1 LWIYNNLKSLN
12 LPSEIFRYRRNG
24 EDYYNLYCH
33 LRSSNRTAQPIL
45 VTAHWD
51 VVDANSDNCLD
62 NTASLFNLVELA
74 RKLNSVEKNRDIIL
88 AWTDLEE
95 SVSTYFCGAVEA
107 VRAYQ
112 PEYMLDLELTAC
124 GTNIL
129 TQTYGEVDFRVPDQ
143 PIEAAMPCN
152 NAAIVWRSGQSS
164 TLRGTA
170 CLTLVTD
177 EELQGEIAAGEYCK
191 RWWQCHKDTD
201 SFDNWLRLDD
211 MDKFTDKMVE
221 LVLSLHPRHNDS
233 MSYKGIYEGKHW
245 QYDGYTLFCQNE
257 QNELQAC
264 LREHSMSRRE
274 CEIAVKSIVDGR
286 NQRREE

>member
-1 LWIYNNLKSLN
+1 LKSLN
-12 LPSEIFRYRRNG
+12 LPSEIFRYRRYG
-24 EDYYNLYCH
+24 EDYHNLYCH
-33 LRSSNRTAQPIL
+33 LRSSNRTSQPIL

-95 SVSTYFCGAVEA
+95 SVSTYLCGAVEA

-129 TQTYGEVDFRVPDQ
+129 TQTFGEVDFKVSDRPT
-143 PIEAAMPCN
+143 EAAMPCN

-164 TLRGTA
+164 TLRGAA

-177 EELQGEIAAGEYCK
+177 EELQEEILAGKYCT
-191 RWWQCHKDTD
+191 RWRQCHKDTD

-221 LVLSLHPRHNDS
+221 LVLSLHPRRNYS
-233 MSYKGIYEGKHW
+233 MSYE
-245 QYDGYTLFCQNE
+245 
-257 QNELQAC
+257 
-264 LREHSMSRRE
+264 
-274 CEIAVKSIVDGR
+274 
-286 NQRREE
+286 